1 LGIKKSASFD
11 ITGINYHI
19 SPGKEAE
26 PMVTENA
33 TKNNHDQSISR
44 ECLEQQ
50 MPEVQAKLD
59 TLIQWICQSAQDG
72 SSAYTVER
80 GLFEKLLAL
89 GKTLYKTFLTRVGP
103 GDFGT
108 SVTLDDG
115 RVVHRAA
122 DPRRRRQVTV
132 FGEFEILRWVY
143 AQRQN
148 AKFEFIPTDQRLQL
162 PAGDVSYLLQEWDQL
177 LGVEQAF
184 GQVREVIETILRL
197 SQSVDTLERT
207 NQQMAAA
214 APVFRENQ
222 GPVDMKKEGELL
234 VVTEDNKGI
243 PMVRPVAETPAG
255 VHRTKGEKANKKQMA
270 CIGCVYS
277 VDRHIR
283 TPEELVATLFRDPDR
298 TKSSPPKSQNKRYWA
313 ELSRDIDGEAI
324 RGQDA
329 VFEHLQAEIATRRRP
344 DQLLVHLCDG
354 QASLE
359 TDRHA
364 YLPEDA
370 RTLDILDLMHVLPRV
385 WGAAHVFQREGS
397 VEATAF
403 VREHL
408 TRILRGEVGAVVGVW
423 RRKATWQGLKGVKK
437 KTLAAI
443 CAFLKKNTHRMK
455 YDEYLRQ
462 GCPVATGVIEGAC
475 RHVIKDRMERA
486 GMRWKIP
493 GAQAMLNLRTIYTN
507 GDWEEFQTFR
517 MNLEKEFLYP
527 YTKAFHANDWYAYQA
542 A

>member
-1 LGIKKSASFD
+1 
-11 ITGINYHI
+11 
-19 SPGKEAE
+19 
-26 PMVTENA
+26 MVAQNPE
-33 TKNNHDQSISR
+33 KCNHTRPVLVERQ
-44 ECLEQQ
+44 L
-50 MPEVQAKLD
+50 PEVHAQLD
-59 TLIQWICQSAQDG
+59 GMIQWISQSAQDG
-72 SSAYTVER
+72 SSAYAVEQ
-80 GLFEKLLAL
+80 GLFEKVLAL
-89 GKTLYKTFLTRVGP
+89 GKCLFQAFLKHVGP
-103 GDFGT
+103 GDFGE

-122 DPRRRRQVTV
+122 EQHRRRLVTV
-132 FGEFEILRWVY
+132 FGEFTISRWVY
-143 AQRQN
+143 AQRQK
-148 AKFEFIPTDQRLQL
+148 AKFEFVPTDQRLQL
-162 PAGDVSYLLQEWDQL
+162 PVNDVSYLLQEWDQL

-197 SQSVDTLERT
+197 PQSVDTLERT

-214 APVFRENQ
+214 APVFRESQ
-222 GPVDMKKEGELL
+222 GPVDMKKEGALL

-243 PMVRPVAETPAG
+243 PMVRPVAEQPAG

-298 TKSSPPKSQNKRYWA
+298 PQEQPPLAQNKRYWA
-313 ELSRDIDGEAI
+313 ELSRDIDGETI
-324 RGQDA
+324 RGQDL
-329 VFEHLQAEIATRRRP
+329 VFQQLQAEIATRRQP
-344 DQLLVHLCDG
+344 EQWLVQLCDG

-385 WGAAHVFQREGS
+385 WEAAHVFQREGS
-397 VEATAF
+397 ADATAF
-403 VREHL
+403 VRDHL
-408 TRILRGEVGAVVGVW
+408 TRILHGEIGSVIGVW
-423 RRKATWQGLKGVKK
+423 RRKATCQGLTGAKK
-437 KTLAAI
+437 KSLAAI
-443 CAFLKKNTHRMK
+443 CGFLEKNKHRMK
-455 YDEYLRQ
+455 YEEYLRR

-493 GAQAMLNLRTIYTN
+493 GAQAMLNLRTIHTN
-507 GDWEEFQTFR
+507 GDWAVFQAFR
-517 MNLEKEFLYP
+517 MDLENECLYP
-527 YTKAFHANDWYAYQA
+527 NTKAFDARDWYAYQA